1 MGADM
6 ALGICARH
14 VDRHVAEA
22 RLKTLSNAVNGMA
35 YNYGEDIDDDDDTDY
50 VARAIEDLAW
60 VYEWRR
66 ATQIIYVEGKEYV
79 VSGGMSWGDAPTD
92 AYDPLNAI
100 DTLGITQLEFHG
112 WGATQ

>member
-22 RLKTLSNAVNGMA
+22 RIRTLSNTVIGAA
-35 YNYGEDIDDDDDTDY
+35 YNYGEDIEGDDNTDY

-66 ATQIIYVEGKEYV
+66 ATQIIRIEGKDYV

-92 AYDPLNAI
+92 AYEPLNVI
-100 DTLGITQLEFHG
+100 CELGVTELEFTPEV
-112 WGATQ
+112 TQ

>member
-22 RLKTLSNAVNGMA
+22 RIRTLSNAVIGAA
-35 YNYGEDIDDDDDTDY
+35 YNYGEDIEDDDTDY

-60 VYEWRR
+60 VYEDRR
-66 ATQIIYVEGKEYV
+66 ATQIIRIDGKDYV

-100 DTLGITQLEFHG
+100 DILGVTELTFSTEVAQ
-112 WGATQ
+112 